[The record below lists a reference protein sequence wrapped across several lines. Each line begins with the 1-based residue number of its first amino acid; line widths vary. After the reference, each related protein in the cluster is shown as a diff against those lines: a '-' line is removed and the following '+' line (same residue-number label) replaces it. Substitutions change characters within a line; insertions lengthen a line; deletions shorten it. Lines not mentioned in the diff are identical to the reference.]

1 LEGDVRTVV
10 VCLIGAVSAVA
21 IAVGYPASADSLK
34 SVVRTLNAIVNP
46 EDAWRLEDQARR
58 YHRTNEERYWRN
70 YGAGLEQQRRERGE
84 PVPPRGEWHGYSTP
98 IDPNEAYRLQY
109 QAGRDGH
116 FAEEH
121 YWGRYR
127 QGLEEPGP
135 RR

>member
-1 LEGDVRTVV
+1 MRTVV
-10 VCLIGAVSAVA
+10 VCLIGAVGIVA
-21 IAVGYPASADSLK
+21 IAVGSPTSAESLK
-34 SVVRTLNAIVNP
+34 SVVRTVNAIVNP
-46 EDAWRLEDQARR
+46 EDRWRLEDQARR
-58 YHRTNEERYWRN
+58 YHRPNEERYWRN
-70 YGAGLEQQRRERGE
+70 YVAGLEQQRRERGE

-98 IDPNEAYRLQY
+98 IEPNEAYRLQY
-109 QAGRDGH
+109 QARRVGH

>member
-1 LEGDVRTVV
+1 
-10 VCLIGAVSAVA
+10 
-21 IAVGYPASADSLK
+21 
-34 SVVRTLNAIVNP
+34 VVRTLNAIVNP

-58 YHRTNEERYWRN
+58 YHRTKEERYWRN

-109 QAGRDGH
+109 QARRDGH

>member
-1 LEGDVRTVV
+1 MRTVA
-10 VCLIGAVSAVA
+10 VCLIGTIGALA
-21 IAVGYPASADSLK
+21 IASGSPAPGESLK
-34 SVVRTLNAIVNP
+34 SVMRTLNAIVNP
-46 EDAWRLEDQARR
+46 EDAWRLEDQARS
-58 YHRTNEERYWRN
+58 YHRPNEERYWRD

-109 QAGRDGH
+109 QARRDGH

-121 YWGRYR
+121 YRGRYR